1 MRISSS
7 PTFCPTGFGG
17 LIPTIMVGFAIWVGG
32 CDTTRPKVDD
42 YREYASVRDEL
53 SPELAQVLLQDFA
66 TAAGQAVDLAMLE
79 VLEGTDDP
87 EVVGNAM
94 RFRSAAVSEIRRA
107 ALRINP
113 IVAALDSWVLYEQL
127 ERFLRSGGGIE
138 ALGDR
143 PDVIERMLGTIEFD
157 LDIALERMLVDRE
170 LAKAQVDALVGRHE
184 ITSLTLA
191 RPSAISPVARDDA
204 RLRTLMD
211 SVATF
216 EFVASAAY
224 HRLGSAL
231 DDFPEDLRWEIDLAV
246 RRMLDDERVDQALVS
261 LDRLDLDMRAVD
273 DAIREIP
280 ISLDM
285 KGDAIVRSIQT
296 LTQDAMDEVAFV
308 VDDGFDRMLALV
320 QQERIEAQKDI
331 ERQRLETI
339 EVLRTERELVLEAVT
354 QEREALV
361 RGVAVERDNTMVSLR
376 EMVATESRS
385 AIEAA
390 QVTAVEIVDRAMG
403 GLRLIVA
410 AGIMGLV
417 IFGVV
422 LMLMVRRFGRLLE
435 LRIQAPP
442 DSGRE
447 V

>member
-1 MRISSS
+1 
-7 PTFCPTGFGG
+7 
-17 LIPTIMVGFAIWVGG
+17 
-32 CDTTRPKVDD
+32 
-42 YREYASVRDEL
+42 
-53 SPELAQVLLQDFA
+53 
-66 TAAGQAVDLAMLE
+66 
-79 VLEGTDDP
+79 
-87 EVVGNAM
+87 
-94 RFRSAAVSEIRRA
+94 
-107 ALRINP
+107 
-113 IVAALDSWVLYEQL
+113 
-127 ERFLRSGGGIE
+127 
-138 ALGDR
+138 
-143 PDVIERMLGTIEFD
+143 MLGTIEFD

-184 ITSLTLA
+184 ITSLTLP

-308 VDDGFDRMLALV
+308 VDDGFDRMLVLV

-361 RGVAVERDNTMVSLR
+361 SGVAAERDKTMDSLR
-376 EMVATESRS
+376 ELVASEAEA
-385 AIEAA
+385 AIEIAR
-390 QVTAVEIVDRAMG
+390 VTAVEVIDRVFVGM
-403 GLRLIVA
+403 
-410 AGIMGLV
+410 LV
-417 IFGVV
+417 IGGVGLLAIV
-422 LMLMVRRFGRLLE
+422 IAAIIMIVMIRRLGRL
-435 LRIQAPP
+435 
-442 DSGRE
+442 G
-447 V
+447 

>member
-1 MRISSS
+1 M
-7 PTFCPTGFGG
+7 
-17 LIPTIMVGFAIWVGG
+17 
-32 CDTTRPKVDD
+32 
-42 YREYASVRDEL
+42 
-53 SPELAQVLLQDFA
+53 LLQDFA
-66 TAAGQAVDLAMLE
+66 TAAGQAVVLAMLE

-87 EVVGNAM
+87 EIVGNAM

-184 ITSLTLA
+184 ITSLTLP

-308 VDDGFDRMLALV
+308 VDDGFDRMLVLV
-320 QQERIEAQKDI
+320 EKERIEAQKDI

-339 EVLRTERELVLEAVT
+339 EVLRTERELVLEAVSE
-354 QEREALV
+354 EREALV
-361 RGVAVERDNTMVSLR
+361 SGVAAERDKTMDSLR
-376 EMVATESRS
+376 ELVASEAEA
-385 AIEAA
+385 AIEIAR
-390 QVTAVEIVDRAMG
+390 VPAVEVIDRVFVGM
-403 GLRLIVA
+403 
-410 AGIMGLV
+410 LV
-417 IFGVV
+417 IGGVGLLAIV
-422 LMLMVRRFGRLLE
+422 IAAIIMIVMIRRLGRL
-435 LRIQAPP
+435 
-442 DSGRE
+442 G
-447 V
+447 